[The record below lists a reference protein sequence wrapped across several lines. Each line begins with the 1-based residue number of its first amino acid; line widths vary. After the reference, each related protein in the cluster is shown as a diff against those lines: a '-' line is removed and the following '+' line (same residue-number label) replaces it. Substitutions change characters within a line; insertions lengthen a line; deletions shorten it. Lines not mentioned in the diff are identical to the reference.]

1 MTNHEYDSSD
11 DDTQYYISD
20 GEQSAQWEQH
30 TTSAMSPAI
39 VGTYRCRKYAKC
51 AIRTRLNASALVRH
65 LEDVIVPVW
74 RPQRR
79 RRSGGAQLRACW
91 A

>member
-51 AIRTRLNASALVRH
+51 AIRTRLNASAL
-65 LEDVIVPVW
+65 DVIVQVW

-79 RRSGGAQLRACW
+79 RDQGARKVRAGEPG
-91 A
+91 AR